1 MTGLNGHPPSSPF
14 RLQYRAHLTC
24 HGRRGTN
31 QHRISIRRLKRPGWW
46 VGSGGQTRG
55 VTAAVTGVRRGKS
68 DGRESRAGAGGD
80 VDGWG
85 CGQDRR
91 Q

>member
-1 MTGLNGHPPSSPF
+1 MGGGGRTSTGLVFGGL
-14 RLQYRAHLTC
+14 RDQ
-24 HGRRGTN
+24 GG
-31 QHRISIRRLKRPGWW
+31 GGGG
-46 VGSGGQTRG
+46 GSGGQTRG